1 MAISSVTEVIG
12 ASPKGWQDACEK
24 ALSRASQTLRNIVGF
39 EVVSEKAKVENG
51 KIKEYRVQLKITFI
65 LEEKDRKK

>member
-12 ASPKGWQDACEK
+12 ASSKGWQDASEK
-24 ALSRASQTLRNIVGF
+24 ALERANQTLRNIVGF

-51 KIKEYRVQLKITFI
+51 KIREYRVQLKITFI
-65 LEEKDRKK
+65 LEDKKK